1 MSQFRFLKHR
11 NDYYRHFTAMDIG
24 TDLVKALVVRRDAP
38 NGYVLGVSREPQHPN
53 AMVGGAIGE
62 VELVIDACN
71 RALEAA
77 EDMAG
82 TVPGQVV
89 MGIGGEMVKGFSSSI
104 AYPRER
110 PAERIRESEL
120 RNMLQLV
127 EKRALREAQHLL
139 ELERAYG
146 DIGEVRLV
154 HSAITQV
161 RIDGYPVTNPIGFEG
176 RNLEVTVFNTFAPMA
191 AVSAME
197 ALARELDLEIAATVS
212 QPYALARACA
222 GDEAWELGGIFVDV
236 GGATTEVALL
246 RGGGVEGIR
255 MFGLGGQAFTRRLA
269 GELGLAYHDAEARK
283 IRFSE
288 GLLPPDEEYSLSR
301 ILQPDIEVM
310 LQALSLCLRELARG
324 EVLPSNIYVCGGGSM
339 LQGLMEEIRK
349 NVWAEGLPFERQP
362 NARFLVPGDT
372 PNLIDSTGQLLT
384 AQDVGPMALAS
395 HSLRV
400 ESEDRD
406 AVSSVMRGVLKAMK
420 S

>member
-1 MSQFRFLKHR
+1 MSQFRFLKNR
-11 NDYYRHFTAMDIG
+11 DDYYRHFTALDIG
-24 TDLVKALVVRRDAP
+24 SDLVKALVVRRETP
-38 NGYVLGVSREPQHPN
+38 SGYVLGVSREPQHPD

-62 VELVIDACN
+62 VEPVIDACN

-89 MGIGGEMVKGFSSSI
+89 IGIGGEMVKGFSSSI

-110 PAERIRESEL
+110 PVERVRESEL

-146 DIGEVRLV
+146 AVAEVRLV

-161 RIDGYPVTNPIGFEG
+161 RIDGYPVTNPIGFQG
-176 RNLEVTVFNTFAPMA
+176 RNLEVTVFNTFAPMTE
-191 AVSAME
+191 VSAVE
-197 ALARELDLEIAATVS
+197 ALARELDLEIAGTVS

-222 GDEAWELGGIFVDV
+222 GDEAWELGGIFVDI
-236 GGATTEVALL
+236 GGGTTDVALL
-246 RGGGVEGIR
+246 RGGGVEGTR
-255 MFGLGGQAFTRRLA
+255 MFGFGGHAFTRRLA
-269 GELGLAYHDAEARK
+269 GELGLGYLDAEARK
-283 IRFSE
+283 IRYSE
-288 GLLPPDEEYSLSR
+288 GLVPRDEAYSIRRL
-301 ILQPDIEVM
+301 LQPDIEVL
-310 LQALSLCLRELARG
+310 LQALALCLRELARG
-324 EVLPSNIYVCGGGSM
+324 EVLPSNIYVCGGGSL

-362 NARFLVPGDT
+362 NARFLTPGDAHSI
-372 PNLIDSTGQLLT
+372 IDSTGQLIT

-395 HSLRV
+395 HALRV

-406 AVSSVMRGVLKAMK
+406 AVNNVMRGVLKAMK
-420 S
+420 G